1 MLFYIR
7 AVLLTNYFL
16 LACVLGLIICIF
28 RPFHKNNTR
37 DCARILGWGR
47 FLLGIRLEKVNK
59 NPLQGQQ
66 AVYISN
72 HQNNQD
78 VFVCTEMIP
87 ANVAILGKSTLRYVP
102 VFGLLF
108 WLAGNIYINKT
119 NRSKAWETMA
129 TVADDVKNKG
139 CSVYIFPEGT
149 RSRGRGLLP
158 FKSGA
163 FALAIEAGLP
173 IVPIVY
179 SNADNNIDLTKLQAG
194 TSLVKFLDPVAT
206 DGLGEEDV
214 KALAEKCRQL
224 VSECI
229 DDMDAEL
236 ASRRAEHEVSVQS

>member
-7 AVLLTNYFL
+7 AVLLTSYFL
-16 LACVLGLIICIF
+16 LACVLGLIVCTL
-28 RPFHKNNTR
+28 RPFHQNNTR

-47 FLLGIRLEKVNK
+47 FLLGIRLEQSNR
-59 NPLQGQQ
+59 NPMHGQQ

-119 NRSKAWETMA
+119 NRAKAWETMA
-129 TVADDVKNKG
+129 AVADDVKHKG

-179 SNADNNIDLTKLQAG
+179 SSADHNIDLTKIQAG
-194 TSLVKFLDPVAT
+194 TSMVKFLDPIAT
-206 DGLGEEDV
+206 DGLGEDDV
-214 KALAEKCRQL
+214 KPLAEKCRQIVL
-224 VSECI
+224 QGIEE
-229 DDMDAEL
+229 MDAEL
-236 ASRRAEHEVSVQS
+236 AARRTEHRVSVQS